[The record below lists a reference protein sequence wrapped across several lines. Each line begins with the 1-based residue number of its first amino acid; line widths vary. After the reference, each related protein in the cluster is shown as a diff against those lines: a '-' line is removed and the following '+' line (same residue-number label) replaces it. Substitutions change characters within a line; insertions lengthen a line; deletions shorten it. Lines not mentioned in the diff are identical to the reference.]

1 MTSHSAPR
9 KVQTRIRPEIR
20 LRRLTPASIVS
31 TSLPPTSLPRP
42 SLRVARVAERRRL
55 SRPRVGG
62 PSLEELRLSGCAN
75 LTDDAVEHACA
86 HCPKL
91 LKLAISGCS
100 ALRLARLSSDSLRV
114 LDCHAVA
121 RAVVHHAADRL
132 ACPVLHKIV
141 GEGLDDEE
149 ADVFEEVD

>member
-1 MTSHSAPR
+1 M
-9 KVQTRIRPEIR
+9 
-20 LRRLTPASIVS
+20 
-31 TSLPPTSLPRP
+31 
-42 SLRVARVAERRRL
+42 
-55 SRPRVGG
+55 GG

-149 ADVFEEVD
+149 AAKPAAQEKAGTERKPEEKEGEKDTKEATKEE